1 MWINRETLELFDAP
15 AEGLEPVV
23 ETPCPLTERL
33 EKAVPDGAAL
43 VAGVWQQTWR
53 IEPLSVDE
61 VAQVEEAE
69 RINAGRIVRQ
79 LMERNNAAY
88 EAATKA
94 LTADYPQLEK
104 DTWPT
109 QNEQAAAWVAD
120 PVNAS
125 TPWIDRAAAER
136 GIDREEYLRRT
147 LVKAEQF
154 KILSAFLTGRRQK
167 YEDEIKQGGDPTL
180 DFALTAEVQMALYQA
195 SQTIM
200 ATPTADMKAALA

>member
-1 MWINRETLELFDAP
+1 MTALEAGGPAPLSHEEWARLELARRYLRDVEVTQRRQAVDAQ
-15 AEGLEPVV
+15 
-23 ETPCPLTERL
+23 
-33 EKAVPDGAAL
+33 AVPM
-43 VAGVWQQTWR
+43 VAKYT
-53 IEPLSVDE
+53 
-61 VAQVEEAE
+61 A
-69 RINAGRIVRQ
+69 
-79 LMERNNAAY
+79 NNAAY

-109 QNEQAAAWVAD
+109 QNEQTAAWVAD

-154 KILSAFLTGRRQK
+154 KILSAFLTGRRQR
-167 YEDEIKQGGDPTL
+167 YEDQIKAGNDPEL
-180 DFALTAEVQMALYQA
+180 DYALTLEVQLALQQVAQIIMNPDISA
-195 SQTIM
+195 SDLQG
-200 ATPTADMKAALA
+200 ALS

>member
-1 MWINRETLELFDAP
+1 MSIDWSQLVTAEQKAAEESAATL
-15 AEGLEPVV
+15 
-23 ETPCPLTERL
+23 
-33 EKAVPDGAAL
+33 KA
-43 VAGVWQQTWR
+43 R
-53 IEPLSVDE
+53 IS
-61 VAQVEEAE
+61 
-69 RINAGRIVRQ
+69 G
-79 LMERNNAAY
+79 NNAAY

-120 PVNAS
+120 PVSAA

-154 KILSAFLTGRRQK
+154 KILSAFLTGRRQR
-167 YEDEIKQGGDPTL
+167 YEDQIKAGNDPVL
-180 DFALTAEVQMALYQA
+180 DYALTNEVLLALQQV
-195 SQTIM
+195 SETIM
-200 ATPTADMKAALA
+200 ATPSADMQAALA